1 MDFLSPGQEADQMQ
15 ADQIDL
21 KEFLLSLSRGAQS
34 RGANGFPF
42 WAWAWMVTDHC
53 VKNGGN
59 KNDFVALFYSLFASD
74 VWSLA

>member
-1 MDFLSPGQEADQMQ
+1 MINFFSFLFDYVHSISFCLFVFLLVIFAAHMMDFLSPGHEADQMQ

-42 WAWAWMVTDHC
+42 
-53 VKNGGN
+53 
-59 KNDFVALFYSLFASD
+59 
-74 VWSLA
+74 